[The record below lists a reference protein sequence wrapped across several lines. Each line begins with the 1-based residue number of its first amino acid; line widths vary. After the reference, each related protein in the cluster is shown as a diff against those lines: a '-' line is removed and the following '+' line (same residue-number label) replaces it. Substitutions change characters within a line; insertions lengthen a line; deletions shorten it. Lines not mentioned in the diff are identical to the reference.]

1 MLNTFLATDAR
12 QTLDRF
18 RSSVDELFDNF
29 YGYRSQPSAATE
41 SRDRQSMFSPLIE
54 SGWTENSLNLR
65 AILPGVPEND
75 VRVSVQNN
83 QLIIEGERKLPEG
96 FEQKSYRQLAY
107 GQFYTAVTLPAGLD
121 GEHIEC
127 NLHNGIL
134 DIRVPVADASKPR
147 QIHIQT
153 AGQQKSVTA

>member
-1 MLNTFLATDAR
+1 MLNTLLATDAR

-18 RSSVDELFDNF
+18 RSSVDEMFDNF
-29 YGYRSQPSAATE
+29 YGYRPQPSAAAE
-41 SRDRQSMFSPLIE
+41 NRDRLSMFSPLIE
-54 SGWTENSLNLR
+54 SGWSENSLNLR
-65 AILPGVPEND
+65 AILPGVSETD

-83 QLIIEGERKLPEG
+83 QLIIEGDRKLPEG
-96 FEQKSYRQLAY
+96 FEKFYRQLSY

-127 NLHNGIL
+127 NLHNGVL
-134 DIRVPVADASKPR
+134 DIRVPVTEASKPR

>member
-18 RSSVDELFDNF
+18 RSSVDEMFDNF
-29 YGYRSQPSAATE
+29 YGYRPQPSAGAE
-41 SRDRQSMFSPLIE
+41 NRDRLSMFSPLIE
-54 SGWTENSLNLR
+54 SGWSENSLNLR
-65 AILPGVPEND
+65 AILPGVSETD

-83 QLIIEGERKLPEG
+83 QLIIEGDRKLPEG
-96 FEQKSYRQLAY
+96 FEKFYRQLAY
-107 GQFYTAVTLPAGLD
+107 GQFYTAVALPAGLD

-127 NLHNGIL
+127 KLHNGVL
-134 DIRVPVADASKPR
+134 DIRVPVAEASKPR
-147 QIHIQT
+147 QIPIQT